1 MNITNRKE
9 HKKEK
14 PPYRIYYMLS
24 ACICFLLLK
33 EEEAK
38 PIGKGLRLYL
48 RKAKRVCRLLLGYL
62 LCKVFE
68 LISKRLEEKQ
78 NDRSNK

>member
-1 MNITNRKE
+1 
-9 HKKEK
+9 
-14 PPYRIYYMLS
+14 MLS

-33 EEEAK
+33 EQESK

-48 RKAKRVCRLLLGYL
+48 RKAKRVCRLSLGYL

-68 LISKRLEEKQ
+68 LINKRLEEK
-78 NDRSNK
+78 

>member
-9 HKKEK
+9 HKKEE

-33 EEEAK
+33 EQQTK

-48 RKAKRVCRLLLGYL
+48 RKAKRVCRLSLGYL
-62 LCKVFE
+62 LCKLFE
-68 LISKRLEEKQ
+68 IAGKYIKR
-78 NDRSNK
+78 

>member
-33 EEEAK
+33 EQDSK

-48 RKAKRVCRLLLGYL
+48 RKAKRVCRLSLGYL
-62 LCKVFE
+62 LCRLFE
-68 LISKRLEEKQ
+68 IAEKYI
-78 NDRSNK
+78 KL